1 MRAGVQKRYRVLVKP
16 KSSQPPETIK
26 TVLKTNINPTEMKVG
41 IRTLKSL
48 NDGRVLIEVGSIDE
62 TNILSSK
69 IRDKCGEKLEVN
81 VPTLRKPRLIIRNI
95 PQDITVENAEK
106 IIRAQNS
113 NLSIKPGEI
122 AAKFKFWTKRGD
134 TNLVIEVGPDT
145 RKNLLHN
152 KLKIGWLICSVG
164 DYLVAKRCFRCSRY
178 NHRHQDCRSG
188 ETCPLC
194 AGTHSLKDC
203 NAPTN
208 QHKCINCMT
217 YNQYTKKG
225 KINENHSSLSKDC
238 PSLHAVL
245 EKYRLNTDY

>member
-1 MRAGVQKRYRVLVKP
+1 
-16 KSSQPPETIK
+16 
-26 TVLKTNINPTEMKVG
+26 MKVG
-41 IRTLKSL
+41 IRALKLL

-69 IRDKCGEKLEVN
+69 IRDKCGEELKVD
-81 VPTLRKPRLIIRNI
+81 VRTLRKPRLIVRNI
-95 PQDITVENAEK
+95 PQDITVENAEE
-106 IIRAQNS
+106 IIREQYS
-113 NLSIKPGEI
+113 NLSIKPGEF
-122 AAKFKFWTKRGD
+122 ATKFKFRTKQGD
-134 TNLVIEVGPDT
+134 TTLVTEVGSDT
-145 RKNLLHN
+145 RKNLLHD

-164 DYLVAKRCFRCSRY
+164 DYLVAKGYFKCSRY
-178 NHRHQDCRSG
+178 NHTHQDSRSG

-194 AGTHSLKDC
+194 ARTHSLKDC

-217 YNQYTKKG
+217 YNKYTKKG

-245 EKYRLNTDY
+245 DKYGLNTDY